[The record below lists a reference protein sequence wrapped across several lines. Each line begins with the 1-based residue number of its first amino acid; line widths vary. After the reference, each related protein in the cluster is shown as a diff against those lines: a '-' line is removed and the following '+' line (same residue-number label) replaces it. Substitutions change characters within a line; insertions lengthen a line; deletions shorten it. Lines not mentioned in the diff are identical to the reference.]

1 MRKRAPGFT
10 LLEVA
15 VALAI
20 LVVGVTVVMQIF
32 SGGFKNIRRIDLAHR
47 AMSHGENV
55 MNRILTDDGI
65 SGPTTLSGDLDD
77 EFSYTA
83 EVTDWEEPDQDLSLD
98 VTTVSVRLL
107 KVAVEIHFKND
118 RFGKIYQLRCLKAVS
133 EVDQNGV
140 VQDPIQQLFQGN
152 RGTRR

>member
-1 MRKRAPGFT
+1 MKRGGAGFT

-32 SGGFKNIRRIDLAHR
+32 SGGFKNIHRIDLAHR

-55 MNRILTDDGI
+55 MNQILTDEEI
-65 SGPTTLSGDLDD
+65 TGPTAMSGNLDD
-77 EFSYTA
+77 DFSYTA
-83 EVTDWEEPDQDLSLD
+83 EVTDWEAPEEHLSLD
-98 VTTVSVRLL
+98 VSAPPVRLL
-107 KVAVEIHFKND
+107 SVAVAIHFKND
-118 RFGKIYQLRCLKAVS
+118 RYGKQYLLRCLKAVS
-133 EVDQNGV
+133 EVDQNGT

-152 RGTRR
+152 RR

>member
-1 MRKRAPGFT
+1 MRKRQAGFT

-20 LVVGVTVVMQIF
+20 LVIGVTVVMQIF

-55 MNRILTDDGI
+55 MNQILTDDEI
-65 SGPTTLSGDLDD
+65 AGPTTLSGDLDD
-77 EFSYTA
+77 DFNYTA
-83 EVTDWEEPDQDLSLD
+83 EVTDWEAPDEGLSLD
-98 VTTVSVRLL
+98 VAAPNVRLL

-118 RFGKIYQLRCLKAVS
+118 RFGKMYQLRCLKAVS

-152 RGTRR
+152 RR